1 MDGALPKNTLEL
13 LFDYIHQNQKDIISR
28 ILLDARTEYTGYA
41 TKLNSEEKRKVSYIQ
56 SLLDYCEAE
65 RWMQARNL
73 LEPAEQEYY
82 RYFYRNIQSAKN
94 RVPTDLSLM
103 KPSSQ
108 SKRVAFSD
116 QRRESQS
123 ERSKVE
129 PPKQNRRRGVETDMS
144 DLRTP
149 QRIAEKFSELFKN
162 EWCDAMEEL
171 EQFKIFEPN
180 AASCLLRI
188 VLDAYRVCTMEADSQ
203 IAKLEDAAASILM
216 EGVNR
221 MVGKQHGNKSCLIE
235 YRRGL
240 ANICVERLQET
251 FIRRYLPEII
261 RTVGVYQNLRTHGAV
276 LRYTNQCVTI
286 CWAMAVLDPQVYMV
300 DDRDSGRG
308 LLNTELYN
316 TFTKEGPSLWYYVWP
331 PLKVQKGG
339 LILVKGAAQGR

>member
-94 RVPTDLSLM
+94 RTNEGSRSQRDRKLS
-103 KPSSQ
+103 
-108 SKRVAFSD
+108 R
-116 QRRESQS
+116 
-123 ERSKVE
+123 